1 MNFILVNG
9 EANKGRVVY
18 FMISSDEARKK
29 TFDIIYAHQT
39 EELRKID
46 KMIDEAIM
54 RGEFRCS
61 FEGTISATTKRE
73 LERCGYTVI
82 MNSQYNE
89 MVLDFI
95 T

>member
-1 MNFILVNG
+1 MTSG
-9 EANKGRVVY
+9 
-18 FMISSDEARKK
+18 DEARKK

-61 FEGTISATTKRE
+61 LEGTISATTRHE
-73 LERCGYTVI
+73 LERCGYKVLEG
-82 MNSQYNE
+82 SQYNQSY
-89 MVLDFI
+89 VI
-95 T
+95 IKW